1 MSNHIFESNVSYSER
16 FIKNQCKQIKFPNFK
31 YLDAKLHPKYKDHI
45 VVLSSNQFP
54 ENVEMT
60 SAWEA
65 PFNGLK
71 GIDLDTD
78 ENYKSHFKAALDE
91 VETLIMEEKSSEK
104 KVDSKNLTPNSK
116 TPPSSHLES
125 ANALLEETKGLG
137 LDVYSDSGSSDYE
150 GGEGDEESE
159 EEPSEDETEKNKN
172 KNKKDK
178 KKDDK
183 KKADKKNGKK
193 EEKKKEKK
201 EEKKKDKKEEKKKD
215 KKKKVVESEESEESE
230 QSEQSEVS

>member
-193 EEKKKEKK
+193 EEKKKDKK

>member
-137 LDVYSDSGSSDYE
+137 LNVDSDSGSGSSDYE

-159 EEPSEDETEKNKN
+159 EEPSEDETEKKKNKN

-193 EEKKKEKK
+193 EEKKKDKK
-201 EEKKKDKKEEKKKD
+201 EEKKKDKKEEKKK
-215 KKKKVVESEESEESE
+215 KVVESEQSE